1 MLAISWTLPLSF
13 LLLSPWL
20 SGCIFLSSCPQ
31 YLPCGPIFIF
41 PLIFNFPPLFPAA
54 CLPYSPQ
61 LSFLIEWLA
70 ARPSP
75 FLTAPLLYF
84 YWFCISTFSPQKSC
98 IASQQIEPYNT
109 TGWTMSAI
117 CQDRWD
123 DTIFLGRNY
132 ARDEL
137 EAHSV
142 WPLNSFW
149 IELLVIKYNIEKKKD
164 SNAWFNVIWPFEA
177 AKKKNNIHVASI
189 FVFVLNLTASEKHY
203 NSESWLSSAAVYFC
217 NNYFSDSTAGIFRW
231 FGLNLLRLEPLHHL
245 LVLGLDRLLLPSPLL
260 GIVKVVPGKIIHWAD
275 GKIKSF
281 YHWSQRWWER

>member
-75 FLTAPLLYF
+75 FLTAQLLYF

-98 IASQQIEPYNT
+98 IASQQIEPNNT

-123 DTIFLGRNY
+123 DTIFLGRNS

-149 IELLVIKYNIEKKKD
+149 IELIQHWRKKQMTQMHDLTWSDHLKQLKRKTT
-164 SNAWFNVIWPFEA
+164 STELQFLCLY
-177 AKKKNNIHVASI
+177 SI
-189 FVFVLNLTASEKHY
+189 
-203 NSESWLSSAAVYFC
+203 
-217 NNYFSDSTAGIFRW
+217 SDSFRKTLQFW
-231 FGLNLLRLEPLHHL
+231 IMAFSSSNLFL
-245 LVLGLDRLLLPSPLL
+245 
-260 GIVKVVPGKIIHWAD
+260 
-275 GKIKSF
+275 
-281 YHWSQRWWER
+281 

>member
-1 MLAISWTLPLSF
+1 MLALFPPTVFPNWVTGCPTVPIPNRTTPVF
-13 LLLSPWL
+13 LL
-20 SGCIFLSSCPQ
+20 I
-31 YLPCGPIFIF
+31 
-41 PLIFNFPPLFPAA
+41 
-54 CLPYSPQ
+54 
-61 LSFLIEWLA
+61 
-70 ARPSP
+70 
-75 FLTAPLLYF
+75 
-84 YWFCISTFSPQKSC
+84 CISTFSPQKSC

-123 DTIFLGRNY
+123 DTIFLGRNS

-149 IELLVIKYNIEKKKD
+149 IEPIQHWKKKTND

-177 AKKKNNIHVASI
+177 AKKKNNIHIGSI

-217 NNYFSDSTAGIFRW
+217 NNYFSDSTPGFFRW

-275 GKIKSF
+275 GKN
-281 YHWSQRWWER
+281 